1 MPELVSYYHGWMLR
15 FLTAG
20 ESHGPALTVIVDGVP
35 AGLVVS
41 TKAIS
46 DELAR
51 RRLGYGRGP
60 RMKIEKDELE
70 ITGGVRF
77 GKTIG
82 SPVSLLIRNSEWAK
96 WERVM
101 SAEGNPAGN
110 ILTEPRPG
118 HADLA
123 GMMKYGH
130 DDARNVLE
138 RASARETAA
147 RTAAGALAKAFL
159 AEIGVTVIS
168 HVVEIGGVMTDEV
181 SPIPSDLERIDA
193 SPVRCLDP
201 KAEKDMIEAIE
212 KAGADGDSLGGVFE
226 VIAHG
231 VPVGLGS
238 YAQWDRR
245 LDSLIA
251 QALMSIPAIKGIEI
265 GDGFR
270 VARLRGSEAH
280 DEIYFTDGQFV
291 RETDRAGGTE
301 GGVSI
306 GGSLRA
312 RAAMKPLSTLKK
324 PLRTVDVSTKE
335 PTTAFKERTDV
346 CSVPAA
352 AVVGESVVAL
362 VLAGLVLEKFGGD
375 TIEDVQQAVT
385 AFAGRISRT

>member
-1 MPELVSYYHGWMLR
+1 MLR

-35 AGLVVS
+35 AGLAVS
-41 TKAIS
+41 SKAIS

-110 ILTEPRPG
+110 VLTEPRPG

-130 DDARNVLE
+130 EDARNVLE

-147 RTAAGALAKAFL
+147 RTAAGALAKALL

-168 HVVEIGGVMTDEV
+168 HVVEIGGVMIDEV
-181 SPIPSDLERIDA
+181 FPLPSDLERIDA

-201 KAEKDMIEAIE
+201 KAEKDMMEAIE

-226 VIAHG
+226 IIAHG

-245 LDSLIA
+245 LDSLMA
-251 QALMSIPAIKGIEI
+251 QALMSIPAIKGVEV

-280 DEIYFTDGQFV
+280 DEIYFSDGQFV
-291 RETDRAGGTE
+291 RDTDRAGGTE

-306 GGSLRA
+306 GGKLRA

-352 AVVGESVVAL
+352 AVVGESMIAL
-362 VLAGLVLEKFGGD
+362 VLAGEVLEKFGGD
-375 TIEDVQQAVT
+375 TIEDVQLAVT
-385 AFAGRISRT
+385 AFTNRISGT

>member
-1 MPELVSYYHGWMLR
+1 MLR

-35 AGLVVS
+35 AGLAVS
-41 TKAIS
+41 SKAIS

-110 ILTEPRPG
+110 VLTEPRPG

-130 DDARNVLE
+130 EDARNVLE

-147 RTAAGALAKAFL
+147 RTAAGALAKALL

-168 HVVEIGGVMTDEV
+168 HVVEIGGVMIDEV
-181 SPIPSDLERIDA
+181 FPLPSDLERIDA

-201 KAEKDMIEAIE
+201 KAEKDMMEAIE

-226 VIAHG
+226 IIAHG

-245 LDSLIA
+245 LDSLMA
-251 QALMSIPAIKGIEI
+251 QALMSIPAIKGVEV

-280 DEIYFTDGQFV
+280 DEIYFSDGQFV
-291 RETDRAGGTE
+291 RDTDRAGGTE

-306 GGSLRA
+306 GGKLRA

-352 AVVGESVVAL
+352 AVVGESVIAL
-362 VLAGLVLEKFGGD
+362 VLAGEVLEKFGGD
-375 TIEDVQQAVT
+375 TIEDVQGAVT
-385 AFAGRISRT
+385 AFTNRISRT

>member
-1 MPELVSYYHGWMLR
+1 
-15 FLTAG
+15 
-20 ESHGPALTVIVDGVP
+20 
-35 AGLVVS
+35 
-41 TKAIS
+41 
-46 DELAR
+46 
-51 RRLGYGRGP
+51 
-60 RMKIEKDELE
+60 MKIEKDELE

-110 ILTEPRPG
+110 VLTEPRPG

-130 DDARNVLE
+130 EDARNVLE

-147 RTAAGALAKAFL
+147 RTAAGALAKALL

-168 HVVEIGGVMTDEV
+168 HVVEIGGVMIDEV
-181 SPIPSDLERIDA
+181 FPLPSDLERIDA

-201 KAEKDMIEAIE
+201 KAEKDMMEAIE

-226 VIAHG
+226 IIAHG

-245 LDSLIA
+245 LDSLMA
-251 QALMSIPAIKGIEI
+251 QALMSIPAIKGVEV

-280 DEIYFTDGQFV
+280 DEIYFSDGQFV
-291 RETDRAGGTE
+291 RDTDRAGGTE

-306 GGSLRA
+306 GGKLRA

-352 AVVGESVVAL
+352 AVVGESMIAL
-362 VLAGLVLEKFGGD
+362 VLAGEVLEKFGGD
-375 TIEDVQQAVT
+375 TIEDVQLAVT
-385 AFAGRISRT
+385 AFTNRISGT